1 MTEEE
6 KQEQTTEEEEEQ
18 ATEEASLF
26 KVTLDQGELGPGP
39 DKKSRTV
46 ALYEDLSEESASEL
60 VGGLMYL
67 HETERL

>member
-26 KVTLDQGELGPGP
+26 KVTLDQGELNPAP
-39 DKKSRTV
+39 DKSRTV